1 MKEKLFDIENMIYKS
16 KHRHKG
22 TGKKTE
28 EKSKEKSISK
38 STSFMKTTKN

>member
-22 TGKKTE
+22 TEKKTE
-28 EKSKEKSISK
+28 EKSISK